1 MAETNA
7 DRGCGPVAAAGA
19 YPANRVV
26 SQVTFFPA
34 SPMTVRR
41 MSSSPTSDLPY
52 TDTKPQGSADF
63 YYATNATFRFIL
75 GRLGTDGWRR
85 YLEDLGRDYYAPANA
100 RWRQGGLPAVARYWR
115 AFFAAEPGAKVTVTE
130 HADRVEV
137 AVLECPAIKHLR
149 AGGRDI
155 VREYCQHCYHLG
167 QSRAAAAGL
176 TMRLA
181 GGNGSC
187 CHTFAPAAA
196 GLAPQDLKAIADARS

>member
-1 MAETNA
+1 
-7 DRGCGPVAAAGA
+7 
-19 YPANRVV
+19 
-26 SQVTFFPA
+26 
-34 SPMTVRR
+34 MTVRR

-75 GRLGTDGWRR
+75 GRLGPDGWRK

-115 AFFAAEPGAKVTVTE
+115 AFFAAEPGAKVEVTE

-167 QSRAAAAGL
+167 QARAAAAGL

-187 CHTFAPAAA
+187 RHTFAPPAA
-196 GLAPQDLKAIADARS
+196 GLPPQDLKAIADARG